1 MIGKKHTIKTCKKMS
16 KSRKGKKYSK
26 EWCENISKA
35 LKGIKFSKE
44 HSKNISK
51 GLKLGFLNGTIKI
64 NGNNKCWYDGV
75 CYRSSYE
82 STFAKFCDYNNIK
95 FEYESK
101 SCRFKLPNGHCYVI
115 DFYLP
120 EYNLFI
126 ETKGRCEEYAK
137 YKINCAKEVLKD
149 NYIVIY
155 GTHIHLFDIEKYP
168 LCEEGL
174 KILTN

>member
-64 NGNNKCWYDGV
+64 NGNNTPK
-75 CYRSSYE
+75 
-82 STFAKFCDYNNIK
+82 
-95 FEYESK
+95 
-101 SCRFKLPNGHCYVI
+101 
-115 DFYLP
+115 
-120 EYNLFI
+120 
-126 ETKGRCEEYAK
+126 
-137 YKINCAKEVLKD
+137 
-149 NYIVIY
+149 
-155 GTHIHLFDIEKYP
+155 
-168 LCEEGL
+168 
-174 KILTN
+174 